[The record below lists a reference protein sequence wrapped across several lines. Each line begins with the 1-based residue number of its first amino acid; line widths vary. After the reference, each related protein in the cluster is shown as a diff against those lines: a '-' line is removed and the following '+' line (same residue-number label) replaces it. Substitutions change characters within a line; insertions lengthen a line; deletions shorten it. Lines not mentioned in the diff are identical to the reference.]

1 MQYPPNPRFP
11 SLSQVQV
18 ELKKGETI
26 MTDASLHLPAAFLHE
41 TFSNR
46 SGVPPDH
53 FELYYRGKR
62 LEGGAALVSSGIE
75 KGSTIEV
82 KMRGR
87 GGAPGDSPG
96 SGKPAAAGGGAADGA
111 GGSDG
116 VLPIA
121 ANQSDD
127 IDMLKA
133 KTMYN
138 MVDEL
143 ELGGSTVKLLFLKN
157 EQARTIAKDPA
168 LIDLMIDKL
177 VTKTPSLVINMLNS
191 QGFQPWID
199 AQTGVKRAEGHA
211 GVGKK
216 APFLSIEDESKA
228 LLRLDDF
235 MVTVLIPLAA
245 KTSALVICCATPCN
259 CILSTSFTRMWR
271 QQAN

>member
-1 MQYPPNPRFP
+1 MPKPRP
-11 SLSQVQV
+11 SLNTQLQV

-26 MTDASLHLPAAFLHE
+26 MMDASLHLPAVFLHE
-41 TFSNR
+41 AFSNR
-46 SGVPPDH
+46 SGVPSDH
-53 FELYYRGKR
+53 YELYYRGKR
-62 LEGGAALVSSGIE
+62 LEGEAALANWGVGKDSI
-75 KGSTIEV
+75 IEV

-87 GGAPGDSPG
+87 GGTGTPGESPG
-96 SGKPAAAGGGAADGA
+96 SGTPAPGGGGAADGA

-168 LIDLMIDKL
+168 LIDMMIDKL